1 MKYIETKFVS
11 FDDIDLGS
19 SWRAQKPEWV
29 DALAAKIAKNGQKTP
44 IELVAQDK
52 GKKPY
57 RLVAGRHRVAAIRQ
71 NGGTEIRADIFAPEA
86 KHASL
91 FIELA
96 ELDENLDR
104 HELDHL
110 DSAVFIGRREEIY
123 LQLYPETSQ
132 GKAGANARFG
142 HANETIS
149 FAKETA
155 ELIGLSERSVQRKT
169 RIYRSISPEIR
180 KRLQGTEFANKEGEL
195 YQLTYRS
202 EEEQSQILDMC
213 LREEEPVVSFRVAGD
228 ILDGVTQ
235 KQKSA
240 ADQQYEK
247 LYDTWKRCD
256 SKPARTKF
264 LNDLIEMGV
273 IEAFDEGQI

>member
-1 MKYIETKFVS
+1 MKYVETLFVEI
-11 FDDIDLGS
+11 DQIDLGS

-44 IELVAQDK
+44 IELVLQKK
-52 GKKPY
+52 GKPY
-57 RLVAGRHRVAAIRQ
+57 RLAAGRHRVAAILK
-71 NGGTEIRADIFAPEA
+71 NGGSEIRADIFKPEA

-142 HANETIS
+142 HANEMIS

-169 RIYRSISPEIR
+169 RIYRRVSPDIR

-195 YQLTYRS
+195 YQLTYRN
-202 EEEQSQILDMC
+202 EEEQSQMLDMC
-213 LREEEPVVSFRVAGD
+213 LRDDDPVDSFRIAGD
-228 ILDGVTQ
+228 ILDGKSLKKKSVT
-235 KQKSA
+235 
-240 ADQQYEK
+240 DQQYQK

-256 SKPARTKF
+256 NKAGRKKYLT
-264 LNDLIEMGV
+264 DLVEMG
-273 IEAFDEGQI
+273 IITSFDEDQI